1 MIESLV
7 VFGGGGFI
15 GGHLSSMALR
25 RGASVHIAATTVRDA
40 VPHATW
46 HHVDVTR
53 ENDAQALL
61 EQIRPTHVVNLAAIS
76 NIDLAEQSPAVAR
89 AVNVAGA
96 RRVAQACTRV
106 DARLLPEPT
115 EEGIAWRV
123 DARLLHFS
131 SDAVFSGRQAEYCE
145 SDPREPVNVYGCSK
159 RDGEDSVLDA
169 APQTSIVRISLALGF
184 PVTNVTSFLAS
195 LHEKLR
201 EGAPVIAPRDEI
213 RTPLDVN
220 TICECVL
227 ELLELDHAGPINLA
241 SSDAWDRASITRRA
255 ADLMG
260 YPRARVNDSP
270 IDDPGRAPRHR
281 SGVLSVELAR
291 SMLKTPLPDVGQAL
305 ERAMSGRRSS

>member
-96 RRVAQACTRV
+96 RRVAQACTQ
-106 DARLLPEPT
+106 
-115 EEGIAWRV
+115 V

-159 RDGEDSVLDA
+159 RDGEDSVPDA